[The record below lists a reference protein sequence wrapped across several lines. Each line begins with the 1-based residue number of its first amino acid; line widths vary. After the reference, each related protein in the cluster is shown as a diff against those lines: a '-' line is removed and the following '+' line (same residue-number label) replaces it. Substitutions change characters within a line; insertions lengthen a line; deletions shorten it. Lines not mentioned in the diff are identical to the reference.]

1 MKQII
6 VVSLFLNLASIYTFF
21 RREAL
26 TEEYMLLLHAPITI
40 LMVIYLFYLIAKG
53 EAN

>member
-1 MKQII
+1 MKHII
-6 VVSLFLNLASIYTFF
+6 LVSLFLNLASIYTFF

-26 TEEYMLLLHAPITI
+26 TEEYMILFHAPITI
-40 LMVIYLFYLIAKG
+40 ALIAYLLYLINKG